1 MYYASFALQEE
12 LGIQP
17 VRKKKKRTETM
28 VHSAVRNID
37 VFEVEIE
44 VLVETSSSN
53 QK

>member
-17 VRKKKKRTETM
+17 VRKKKRTETM
-28 VHSAVRNID
+28 VHSAVRNIY